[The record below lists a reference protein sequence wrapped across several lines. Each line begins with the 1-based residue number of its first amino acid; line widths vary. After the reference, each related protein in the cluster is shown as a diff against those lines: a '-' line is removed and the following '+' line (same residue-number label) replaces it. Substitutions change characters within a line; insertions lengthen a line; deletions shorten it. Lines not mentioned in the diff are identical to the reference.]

1 MILAVRAVLAVLTG
15 VFAIIAGRDLA
26 KNKNE
31 FSDVGW
37 GKLLGTGFIT
47 DFFDTLGIGSFSP
60 TIAIWKFGN
69 MIDDRL
75 IPGSLNVGH
84 TIPVVF
90 EALLFIGAI
99 EVDPLTLVLMLGS
112 ATIGATLAAGVVAKL
127 PTRQVKLVMG
137 IALLAVV
144 VIMLAGQ
151 LNLMPVGGEA
161 TGLTGI
167 KLVIGVVG
175 NFILG
180 ALMTVGIGLYAPAM
194 ALVYALGMSA
204 RVAFPIMMGSC
215 AFLMPAAGMR
225 FVKEG
230 AYDRKASLALTLGG
244 VVGVV
249 IAFYIV
255 KELPLNILT
264 WLVMAVIAYTG
275 ITMLRE
281 VAKDKKTKEVEV

>member
-1 MILAVRAVLAVLTG
+1 
-15 VFAIIAGRDLA
+15 
-26 KNKNE
+26 
-31 FSDVGW
+31 
-37 GKLLGTGFIT
+37 
-47 DFFDTLGIGSFSP
+47 
-60 TIAIWKFGN
+60 
-69 MIDDRL
+69 
-75 IPGSLNVGH
+75 
-84 TIPVVF
+84 
-90 EALLFIGAI
+90 
-99 EVDPLTLVLMLGS
+99 MLGS